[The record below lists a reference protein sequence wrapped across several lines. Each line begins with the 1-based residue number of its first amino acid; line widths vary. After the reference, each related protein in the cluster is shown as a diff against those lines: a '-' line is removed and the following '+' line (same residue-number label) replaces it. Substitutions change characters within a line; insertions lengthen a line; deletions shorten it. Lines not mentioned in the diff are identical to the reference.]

1 MRTAFAKGRG
11 LRLIATYIVAGIIL
25 IIVVGLTIW
34 VTGKAYSRKWED
46 E

>member
-1 MRTAFAKGRG
+1 
-11 LRLIATYIVAGIIL
+11 LVATYIIAGIL
-25 IIVVGLTIW
+25 VIVLAGLVFW